1 VGDPQSS
8 PWLFHSPCP
17 LRSLNVFTVVYG
29 IDGIACVLAP
39 YEYHWELP
47 SGKQPHNYRKSPC
60 YQWVN
65 PLFLW
70 AIFNSKV
77 LVYQRVTS
85 IRFHRWNPRTRPSE
99 WIQGVWVVRHQLP
112 SKTKWWDS
120 ATRNIR
126 GSPISNT
133 PIISAW
139 HEKSPG
145 VDPSFPVNPP
155 EKVECE
161 LVRQKKT
168 ACWLN
173 QYMLNLHFGSFW
185 IFYRWLTFCFHGHF
199 RKL

>member
-1 VGDPQSS
+1 MAVSQPIPTAEPQC
-8 PWLFHSPCP
+8 LHRG
-17 LRSLNVFTVVYG
+17 LRHRRHRLCFGTLWISLG
-29 IDGIACVLAP
+29 G
-39 YEYHWELP
+39 LP

-70 AIFNSKV
+70 AIFNSKL

-145 VDPSFPVNPP
+145 VDPSFPVPP
-155 EKVECE
+155 
-161 LVRQKKT
+161 
-168 ACWLN
+168 W
-173 QYMLNLHFGSFW
+173 MLNVNWSVKKKNLLVG
-185 IFYRWLTFCFHGHF
+185 
-199 RKL
+199 